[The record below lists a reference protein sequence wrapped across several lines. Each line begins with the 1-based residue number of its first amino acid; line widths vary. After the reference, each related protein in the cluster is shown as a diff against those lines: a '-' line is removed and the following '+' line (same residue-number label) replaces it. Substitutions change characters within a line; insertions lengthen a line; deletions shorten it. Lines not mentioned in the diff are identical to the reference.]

1 MHGTPLNPAITVSFS
16 FSYFGFAYYKLSRKI
31 LSSHSRQWGE
41 AKWQDIKESK
51 TCEGGEKKKKN
62 NFKDR
67 YMGHVVNLVGVKVK
81 RSNFPF

>member
-16 FSYFGFAYYKLSRKI
+16 SFLGFAYYKLSRKI

-51 TCEGGEKKKKN
+51 TCEGREKKKKQ
-62 NFKDR
+62 FKDR
-67 YMGHVVNLVGVKVK
+67 YMGHVVNLVGVKLK